1 MMNRRRL
8 LQGSIAVPLA
18 GSTLA
23 APSILRAQD
32 SSWPSR
38 QITMIVPF
46 PPGGQ
51 ADFAARPIAE
61 AMKKMWGQNV
71 VVENRGGAGGAVGNA
86 AAARAAPD
94 GYTMLMTL
102 SSMAVLVE
110 AMRLFGRQPT
120 YEMNQLIPIARV
132 LADPG
137 VISVNAAT
145 PYKSIADLVDDAKK
159 RPGAIAYSHSGNY
172 GASHVPMEMFS
183 HAAGIRLNP
192 VPYRG
197 AGPAMN
203 DMVAGAVPVTHSAP
217 STAKELHIGGKI
229 RSLASLGAKRAEA
242 MPDIP
247 TLMELGY
254 KDVEY
259 YIWAGLFVQ
268 AGTPEPVVTK
278 IGDAMRTI
286 MNDRAAMKPFT
297 DAGSPP
303 SYMDRAEFAK
313 FVDTDSKRLI
323 PVVQRMGRIGEKLE

>member
-1 MMNRRRL
+1 MHRRHIVGTAIAAAL
-8 LQGSIAVPLA
+8 AASIA
-18 GSTLA
+18 
-23 APSILRAQD
+23 APTALLAQD
-32 SSWPSR
+32 NWPTR

-61 AMKKMWGQNV
+61 AMRKMWGQNV

-102 SSMAVLVE
+102 SSMAVLPE
-110 AMRLFGRQPT
+110 AMRLFGRAPT
-120 YEMNQLIPIARV
+120 YEVNQLLPIARV

-137 VISVNAAT
+137 VISVNANT
-145 PYKSIADLVDDAKK
+145 PYKSIKDLVEAAKK
-159 RPGAIAYSHSGNY
+159 EPGKIAYSHSGNY

-217 STAKELHIGGKI
+217 STAKELHIAGKI
-229 RSLASLGAKRAEA
+229 RSLASLGAKRADA
-242 MPDIP
+242 MPEIP

-254 KDVEY
+254 DVEY

-268 AGTPEPVVTK
+268 AGTPAPIVKK
-278 IGDAMRTI
+278 ISDAMRVI
-286 MNDRAAMKPFT
+286 MADKAAMKPFI
-297 DAGSPP
+297 DSGSPP
-303 SYMDRAEFAK
+303 AYMDQAEFAK
-313 FVDTDSKRLI
+313 FIEADSKRLV
-323 PVVQRMGRIGEKLE
+323 PAVQRMGKIGEKLD